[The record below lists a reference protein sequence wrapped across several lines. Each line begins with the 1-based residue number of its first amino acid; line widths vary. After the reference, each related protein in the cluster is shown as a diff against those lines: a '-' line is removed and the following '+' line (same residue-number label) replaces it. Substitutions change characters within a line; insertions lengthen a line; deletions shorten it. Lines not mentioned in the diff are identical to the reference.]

1 MTYRLHLIWTLLTFP
16 TSLYALPHSP
26 QREILSCMWLIRL
39 LVLSECLSS
48 WRFWGDSAV
57 RLSNTAGSWGYV
69 SREIACLLQQAHS
82 VFWDSPALL
91 PVRLAAEEQHMANQ
105 KLDSSTDPLKTPHSL
120 SPQPGFWGICLC
132 QVLNPLTN
140 FYSILLWIQKQ
151 SLT

>member
-26 QREILSCMWLIRL
+26 QREILSCMWLIL
-39 LVLSECLSS
+39 FLVLSECLSS

-91 PVRLAAEEQHMANQ
+91 PVHLAAEEQHMANQ
-105 KLDSSTDPLKTPHSL
+105 KLDSSTRSIEDAAQPL
-120 SPQPGFWGICLC
+120 SPAR
-132 QVLNPLTN
+132 VLRHLPLPSTKSTHQ
-140 FYSILLWIQKQ
+140 FLQLSFCESRSK
-151 SLT
+151 T